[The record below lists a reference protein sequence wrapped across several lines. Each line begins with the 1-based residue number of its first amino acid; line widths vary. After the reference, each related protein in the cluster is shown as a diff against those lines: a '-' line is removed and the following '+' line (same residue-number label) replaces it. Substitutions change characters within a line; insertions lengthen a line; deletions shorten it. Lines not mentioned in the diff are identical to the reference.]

1 MDASGGASRLLTAL
15 TAVAIP
21 AADAKA
27 LVAAYRQTSERDHPH
42 ETARDREYRIAKA
55 IVRRYARLAALAG
68 GAAALPGI
76 VPGIGTVLAL
86 IGGGAIDAGA
96 SLKFQV
102 DMCRCLAE
110 CFGHDL
116 TREDADRLS
125 MLLAL
130 VGVLEGAGEPGALK
144 LGTKAG
150 VAVIRRTLQGAAL
163 QVANRLLIAIGIR
176 FSRKTLE
183 RAIPLGVGV
192 SLGAGMNYGLT
203 RFVGTRAIA
212 WFSFERAGSA
222 EPART

>member
-1 MDASGGASRLLTAL
+1 MDASGDGSRLLDAL

-27 LVAAYRQTSERDHPH
+27 LVAAYRQASERDHPH
-42 ETARDREYRIAKA
+42 ESARDRQYRIAKA
-55 IVRRYARLAALAG
+55 IVKRYARLAALAG

-96 SLKFQV
+96 SLKLQV

-125 MLLAL
+125 MLVALA
-130 VGVLEGAGEPGALK
+130 VALEGAGEPGALG
-144 LGTKAG
+144 LGAKAG
-150 VAVIRRTLQGAAL
+150 LALIRRYLQGAAL
-163 QVANRLLIAIGIR
+163 QVANRLLIAAGIR
-176 FSRKTLE
+176 LSRKTLE

-192 SLGAGMNYGLT
+192 GLGAGMNYGLT

-212 WFSFERAGSA
+212 WFGYERAASA
-222 EPART
+222 EPTRT